1 FDRALRLSVLPVR
14 RIMIPRTD
22 IVAVEA
28 GATLHS
34 VHEVLSQSGFTRLPV
49 YDRTPDNMVGVIH
62 AKDVSFRILAGAGGG
77 TARSMMR
84 PLATVPESMRCER
97 LVAGLRRQR
106 SELAV
111 VVDEHG
117 GVAGLVTLEDLL
129 IEVLGGSEALHAG
142 NGPAPADLDDG
153 RVRLPGRMRVDE
165 ADEWLGVVWEGGS
178 DTLSG
183 LVTERLGHLPQP
195 GEQLTIS
202 GVEVEV
208 EQVEGSVI
216 TSLIVRPI
224 DLALE
229 AEDRA

>member
-1 FDRALRLSVLPVR
+1 
-14 RIMIPRTD
+14 M
-22 IVAVEA
+22 
-28 GATLHS
+28 
-34 VHEVLSQSGFTRLPV
+34 
-49 YDRTPDNMVGVIH
+49 
-62 AKDVSFRILAGAGGG
+62 
-77 TARSMMR
+77 RS
-84 PLATVPESMRCER
+84 ER

-117 GVAGLVTLEDLL
+117 GVAGLVTMEDLL

-142 NGPAPADLDDG
+142 NGQAPAELDDG

-165 ADEWLGVVWEGGS
+165 ADEWLGVVWEGES

-195 GEQLTIS
+195 GEQLTIF
-202 GVEVEV
+202 GVEVEI

-216 TSLIVRPI
+216 TSLIVRPA
-224 DLALE
+224 DLALD
-229 AEDRA
+229 AEDHA